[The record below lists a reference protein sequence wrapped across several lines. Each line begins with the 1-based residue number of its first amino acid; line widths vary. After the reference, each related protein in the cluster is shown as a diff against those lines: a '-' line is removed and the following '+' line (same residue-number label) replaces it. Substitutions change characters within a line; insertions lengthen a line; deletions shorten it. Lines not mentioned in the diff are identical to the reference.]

1 MGPEDEAKPTAE
13 TVKEQGQGAAG
24 LKNILKSPITQKD
37 EPRIVPHMEIK
48 EDVQMKMTVLR
59 GRNLE
64 KQKFGKPDPY
74 VILSYGDQ
82 VEKSKVVKNNLN
94 PEWSLEK
101 IFTAT
106 KNSPKEILLEVY
118 DKDTVTKDDFMGRVC
133 LPLSDIPKLSQG
145 TWIPLK
151 DCKNGE
157 IFLSGEIIPSASE
170 VPTVSETEPKVV
182 KEEGTPAAP
191 IEEIDV
197 TSIPAEKDKKTLDGD
212 KVESVEV
219 MKKVPADSVMKPS
232 IIPSVEVEKQ
242 EKTDE
247 GKKEQVQSKASD
259 EIIKSEHE
267 KEFEK
272 KPE

>member
-82 VEKSKVVKNNLN
+82 VEKSKIVKGNLN

-101 IFTAT
+101 IFTVT
-106 KNSPKEILLEVY
+106 KNTPKEILIEVY
-118 DKDTVTKDDFMGRVC
+118 DKDKVTKDDFMGRNSI
-133 LPLSDIPKLSQG
+133 LISDIPKLSQG
-145 TWIPLK
+145 SWIPLQ

-157 IFLSGEIIPSASE
+157 IFLSGEIIPSTSE
-170 VPTVSETEPKVV
+170 IPAVKEAEQKVV
-182 KEEGTPAAP
+182 K
-191 IEEIDV
+191 
-197 TSIPAEKDKKTLDGD
+197 
-212 KVESVEV
+212 
-219 MKKVPADSVMKPS
+219 
-232 IIPSVEVEKQ
+232 
-242 EKTDE
+242 DE
-247 GKKEQVQSKASD
+247 G
-259 EIIKSEHE
+259 IT
-267 KEFEK
+267 
-272 KPE
+272 P